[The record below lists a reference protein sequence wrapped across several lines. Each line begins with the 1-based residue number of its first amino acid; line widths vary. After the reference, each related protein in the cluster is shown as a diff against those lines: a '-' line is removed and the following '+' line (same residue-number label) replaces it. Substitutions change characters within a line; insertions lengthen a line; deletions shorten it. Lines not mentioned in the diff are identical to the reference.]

1 MSDLHTTVATACR
14 ILAQQGLAAD
24 VLGHVSVRL
33 DADRILLRCR
43 GPEDRGL
50 LFTVSDDIHVVDL
63 DGRGDLDGGYTIPN
77 EFHIH
82 TELFRARPDVQ
93 AVVHAHPRDVM
104 IADLAGV
111 ALRQVFGAYN
121 IPASRLANEGVPVY
135 PRSVLVRTPELGRA
149 VAAAIGDSGA
159 CILRGH
165 GIVTTGESVEQATLR
180 ALDLAELSRI
190 STEVALLGARPQA
203 ATRRRQAGTAGS
215 GSVVQRLVALAALRG
230 TARGQRIVVVAQ
242 PVTARHRPWPAARF
256 AGRGRCIPAR
266 TAMPPRRRPSSS

>member
-14 ILAQQGLAAD
+14 ILAQQGMAAD

-50 LFTVSDDIHVVDL
+50 LFTVADDIRVVDL
-63 DGRGDLDGGYTIPN
+63 DGRGDLDGGYGIPN

-111 ALRQVFGAYN
+111 QLRQVFGAYN
-121 IPASRLANEGVPVY
+121 IPASRLANQGVPVY

-149 VAAAIGDSGA
+149 VAAAVGDAGV

-165 GIVTTGESVEQATLR
+165 GVVTTGESVEQATLR

-190 STEVALLGARPQA
+190 STEVALLGGRPQVLA
-203 ATRRRQAGTAGS
+203 DDDRRELPDLGS
-215 GSVVQRLVALAALRG
+215 SFNDQSRW
-230 TARGQRIVVVAQ
+230 
-242 PVTARHRPWPAARF
+242 RHY
-256 AGRGRCIPAR
+256 AGRLEAAGL
-266 TAMPPRRRPSSS
+266 SL

>member
-1 MSDLHTTVATACR
+1 MTDLHTTVATACR
-14 ILAQQGLAAD
+14 ILAQQKLAAD

-43 GPEDRGL
+43 GPQDRGL
-50 LFTVSDDIHVVDL
+50 LFTVADDIREVDL
-63 DGRGDLDGGYTIPN
+63 DGRGDLDGGYAVPN

-82 TELFRARPDVQ
+82 TELFRARPDIQ

-111 ALRQVFGAYN
+111 QLRQVFGAYN
-121 IPASRLANEGVPVY
+121 IPASRLAYQGVPVY

-149 VAAAIGDSGA
+149 VAAAIGDAGA

-180 ALDLAELSRI
+180 ALDLVELSRV
-190 STEVALLGARPQA
+190 STEVALLGGRPQ
-203 ATRRRQAGTAGS
+203 TLPDDDRQELPDLGS
-215 GSVVQRLVALAALRG
+215 SFNDLSRW
-230 TARGQRIVVVAQ
+230 
-242 PVTARHRPWPAARF
+242 RHY
-256 AGRGRCIPAR
+256 AGRLAVAGLAL
-266 TAMPPRRRPSSS
+266 

>member
-14 ILAQQGLAAD
+14 ILAKQGLAAD

-93 AVVHAHPRDVM
+93 AVVHAHPRDVVT
-104 IADLAGV
+104 ADLAGV

-149 VAAAIGDSGA
+149 VAAAIGKSGA

-180 ALDLAELSRI
+180 ALDLAELSRV

-203 ATRRRQAGTAGS
+203 LPDDDRQELPDLGPSFNDLSRWRHYVGRLEVS
-215 GSVVQRLVALAALRG
+215 GLSL
-230 TARGQRIVVVAQ
+230 
-242 PVTARHRPWPAARF
+242 
-256 AGRGRCIPAR
+256 
-266 TAMPPRRRPSSS
+266 

>member
-1 MSDLHTTVATACR
+1 MSDLQTTVATACR

-33 DADRILLRCR
+33 DAVTILLRCR

-50 LFTVSDDIHVVDL
+50 LFTVADDVRVVDL
-63 DGRGDLDGGYTIPN
+63 DGHGDLDGGYAVPN
-77 EFHIH
+77 EVHIH

-104 IADLAGV
+104 VADLAGV
-111 ALRQVFGAYN
+111 QLRQVFGAYN
-121 IPASRLANEGVPVY
+121 IPASRLASQRVPVY

-149 VAAAIGDSGA
+149 VAGAIGGSGA

-165 GIVTTGESVEQATLR
+165 GIVTVGETVEQATLR

-190 STEVALLGARPQA
+190 STEVALLGGRPQMLHDDDVG
-203 ATRRRQAGTAGS
+203 QLPDLGS
-215 GSVVQRLVALAALRG
+215 SFNDLSRW
-230 TARGQRIVVVAQ
+230 
-242 PVTARHRPWPAARF
+242 RHY
-256 AGRGRCIPAR
+256 AGRLEVAGLAL
-266 TAMPPRRRPSSS
+266 

>member
-50 LFTVSDDIHVVDL
+50 LFTVADDVRVVDL
-63 DGRGDLDGGYTIPN
+63 DGRGDLDGGYAVPN

-104 IADLAGV
+104 IADLAGIQ
-111 ALRQVFGAYN
+111 LRQVFGAYN
-121 IPASRLANEGVPVY
+121 IPASRLANQGVPVY

-165 GIVTTGESVEQATLR
+165 GVVTTGESVEQATLR

-190 STEVALLGARPQA
+190 STEVALLGGRPQVLPDDD
-203 ATRRRQAGTAGS
+203 RQELPDLGSSFNDLSRWRHYVGRLEVAGLS
-215 GSVVQRLVALAALRG
+215 L
-230 TARGQRIVVVAQ
+230 
-242 PVTARHRPWPAARF
+242 
-256 AGRGRCIPAR
+256 
-266 TAMPPRRRPSSS
+266 

>member
-1 MSDLHTTVATACR
+1 MSDLQTTVATACR

-24 VLGHVSVRL
+24 VLGHVSIRH
-33 DADRILLRCR
+33 DADTILLRCR

-50 LFTVSDDIHVVDL
+50 LFTVADDVRVVDL
-63 DGRGDLDGGYTIPN
+63 DGHGDLDGGYAVPN

-104 IADLAGV
+104 VADLAGV
-111 ALRQVFGAYN
+111 QLRQVFGAYN
-121 IPASRLANEGVPVY
+121 IPASRLASQRVPVY

-149 VAAAIGDSGA
+149 VAGAIGGSGA

-165 GIVTTGESVEQATLR
+165 GIVTVGETVEQATLR

-190 STEVALLGARPQA
+190 STEVALLGGRPQMLHDDDVG
-203 ATRRRQAGTAGS
+203 QLPDLGS
-215 GSVVQRLVALAALRG
+215 SFNDLSRW
-230 TARGQRIVVVAQ
+230 
-242 PVTARHRPWPAARF
+242 RHY
-256 AGRGRCIPAR
+256 AGRLEVAGLAL
-266 TAMPPRRRPSSS
+266 

>member
-33 DADRILLRCR
+33 DADRLLLRCR

-50 LFTVSDDIHVVDL
+50 LFTVADDVRVVGL
-63 DGRGDLDGGYTIPN
+63 DGRGDLDGGYAIPN

-104 IADLAGV
+104 IADLAGIQ
-111 ALRQVFGAYN
+111 LRQVFGAYN
-121 IPASRLANEGVPVY
+121 IPASRLANQGVPVY

-149 VAAAIGDSGA
+149 VAAATGDSAA

-165 GIVTTGESVEQATLR
+165 GVVTTGESVEQATLR

-190 STEVALLGARPQA
+190 STEVTLLGGRPHVLADDDMQELPDL
-203 ATRRRQAGTAGS
+203 GS
-215 GSVVQRLVALAALRG
+215 SFNDVSRWRHYVGRLKVVGLSL
-230 TARGQRIVVVAQ
+230 
-242 PVTARHRPWPAARF
+242 
-256 AGRGRCIPAR
+256 
-266 TAMPPRRRPSSS
+266 